1 VNVQEVAAVVAKI
14 KLGDNRAV
22 DKLVIQ
28 EWENSIGDL
37 PYQDAIEAV
46 TMFRRES
53 DEYLQPVHI
62 IRNVKRIREDRS
74 QGQGIAASH
83 VAHPASKPANW
94 AAMCRAWN
102 NEAAW
107 SRELDVYRAQL
118 RAEGYQG
125 VMP

>member
-1 VNVQEVAAVVAKI
+1 VNIQEVAAVVAKI
-14 KLGDNRAV
+14 KLGDNRDV
-22 DKLVIQ
+22 DSLILQ

-37 PYQDAIEAV
+37 PYKDVIDAV

-53 DEYLQPVHI
+53 DGYLQPVHI
-62 IRNVKRIREDRS
+62 IRNVKRIREERS
-74 QGQGIAASH
+74 QGQGIAASY

-94 AAMCRAWN
+94 LAMCKAWG

-107 SRELDVYRAQL
+107 EREVAVYRQQL
-118 RAEGYQG
+118 VTEGYRG